1 MLGYRRFSRI
11 SGRKEVSD
19 MPSSEQWVPEEV
31 IVEQLHGVVEEAID
45 SISKATA
52 LPQDEVMRILEEV
65 DTAKFKAASIR
76 AIRRISIATDLN
88 SEEISE
94 IFMEKRFASMDD
106 LVNRFREK
114 SKADRKNLAS

>member
-1 MLGYRRFSRI
+1 
-11 SGRKEVSD
+11 